1 MKSVVVY
8 TAVFG
13 GYDKI
18 RAPTVVS
25 PDADYIL
32 YTDRDYDV
40 PPWQV
45 KDISDSAMVHDRR
58 TRRVM
63 ARRLKILPDWLGS
76 GAVEYSVWH
85 GGNVQLTCDPADLIS
100 LLGGK
105 DIAAIVHSQ
114 RDCIYDEAKACI
126 DFRMDDET
134 VVHDQMNRYRVGGY
148 PAHRG
153 LHAAFVLVRRNTAE
167 IVELCNAWWWEV
179 VHCSI
184 RDQLSFDYCCWKLG
198 VEVATIPGNIYE
210 GPFYKRYPIHGQ

>member
-1 MKSVVVY
+1 VKSIVVY
-8 TAVFG
+8 TATFG

-32 YTDRDYDV
+32 YTDRNYDV
-40 PPWQV
+40 PPWQI
-45 KDISDSAMVHDRR
+45 KDISGSAMLYDRR

-63 ARRLKILPDWLGS
+63 ARQMKILPNWFS
-76 GAVEYSVWH
+76 SPAIEYVIWH

-100 LLGGK
+100 CLGDK
-105 DIAAIVHSQ
+105 DIAAIKHSQ

-126 DFRMDDET
+126 DFRMDDEFT
-134 VVHDQMNRYRVGGY
+134 IHNQMKRYHANKY
-148 PAHRG
+148 PAHKG

-167 IVELCNAWWWEV
+167 VAELCRVWWGEV
-179 VHCSI
+179 CNGSI